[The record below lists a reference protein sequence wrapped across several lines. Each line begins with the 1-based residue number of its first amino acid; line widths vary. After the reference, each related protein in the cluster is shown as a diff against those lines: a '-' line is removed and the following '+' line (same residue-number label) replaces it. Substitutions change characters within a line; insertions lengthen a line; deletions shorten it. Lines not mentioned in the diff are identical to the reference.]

1 MENARLLKYI
11 KTPTSLSMLP
21 SIERLLILQD
31 RDQKLRLLRL
41 ELKNL
46 PAERAGLD
54 STLSAGS
61 SRLDLAKQK
70 ARDVELEKKKLE
82 MEAQA
87 KRDSIA
93 KFRNQQ
99 FQTRKNEE
107 FQALTNEIKR
117 FEDDIEKIEDR
128 EIELMEEAER
138 VKALVSEAEKQHTQ
152 NKSHTDRQVGEI
164 EKKIQTIEANVAELE
179 AEREKLTEGIDEDL
193 LYQYNKLFVNKG
205 GLALVALEHETCMGC
220 HMKLTTQTA
229 VRVKGSKEILN
240 CEQCGRLLYYSE

>member
-1 MENARLLKYI
+1 
-11 KTPTSLSMLP
+11 MLP

-31 RDQKLRLLRL
+31 RDQKIRILQL

-46 PAERAGLD
+46 PAERSNLD
-54 STLSAGS
+54 SSLASGS
-61 SRLDLAKQK
+61 SRLDAAKAK

-93 KFRNQQ
+93 KFKNQQ

-117 FEDDIEKIEDR
+117 FETEIEKIEDR

-138 VKALVSEAEKQHTQ
+138 VKLTIGEAEKQHVAT
-152 NKSHTDRQVGEI
+152 KVHTDRQYAEI
-164 EKKIQTIEANVAELE
+164 AAKFQAIEGQLAELE
-179 AEREKLTEGIDEDL
+179 AEREKLSVDVDEDL
-193 LYQYNKLFVNKG
+193 LYQYNKLFVNKS
-205 GLALVALEHETCMGC
+205 GLAVVALEHETCMGC

-229 VRVKGSKEILN
+229 VRVRGSKEILN
-240 CEQCGRLLYYSE
+240 CEQCGRLLYYAE

>member
-1 MENARLLKYI
+1 
-11 KTPTSLSMLP
+11 MLP

-31 RDQKLRLLRL
+31 RDQKIRILRL

-46 PAERAGLD
+46 PAERASLD
-54 STLSAGS
+54 SNLAAGS
-61 SRLDLAKQK
+61 SRLDTAKQR

-82 MEAQA
+82 VEAQT

-93 KFRNQQ
+93 KFKTQQ

-107 FQALTNEIKR
+107 FQALSNEIKR
-117 FEDDIEKIEDR
+117 FEGDIEKIEDR
-128 EIELMEEAER
+128 ELELMEEAEKMK
-138 VKALVSEAEKQHTQ
+138 VTVAEAEKHHSQTRA
-152 NKSHTDRQVGEI
+152 HTDRQITEI
-164 EKKIQTIEANVAELE
+164 EGKVKAIETQLAELE
-179 AEREKLTEGIDEDL
+179 AEREKLGEGIDEDL

-205 GLALVALEHETCMGC
+205 GLAVVALEHETCMGC

-240 CEQCGRLLYYSE
+240 CEQCGRILYYSE

>member
-1 MENARLLKYI
+1 
-11 KTPTSLSMLP
+11 MLP

-31 RDQKLRLLRL
+31 RDQKIRILRL

-46 PAERAGLD
+46 PEERTSLDAKLAAG
-54 STLSAGS
+54 STQLSA
-61 SRLDLAKQK
+61 AKQR

-93 KFRNQQ
+93 KFRTQQ

-117 FEDDIEKIEDR
+117 FEADIEKIEDR
-128 EIELMEEAER
+128 ELELMEEAEK
-138 VKALVSEAEKQHTQ
+138 VKSVVSEAEKGHAQT
-152 NKSHTDRQVGEI
+152 KAHTDRQIAEI
-164 EKKIQTIEANVAELE
+164 ATKIKAIESQLTELE
-179 AEREKLTEGIDEDL
+179 SEREKLSEGIDEDL
-193 LYQYNKLFVNKG
+193 LYQYNKLFANKG
-205 GLALVALEHETCMGC
+205 GLAVVALEHETCMGC

-240 CEQCGRLLYYSE
+240 CEQCGRILYYSE

>member
-1 MENARLLKYI
+1 
-11 KTPTSLSMLP
+11 MLP
-21 SIERLLILQD
+21 SIESLLILQD
-31 RDQKLRLLRL
+31 RDQKIRILRL

-46 PAERAGLD
+46 PDERASLD
-54 STLSAGS
+54 TKLAAGS
-61 SRLDLAKQK
+61 SQLNAAKQH

-93 KFRNQQ
+93 KFRTQQ

-117 FEDDIEKIEDR
+117 FEGDIEKIEDR
-128 EIELMEEAER
+128 EIELMEEAEK
-138 VKALVSEAEKQHTQ
+138 VKVTVSEAEKHHAQT
-152 NKSHTDRQVGEI
+152 KAHTDRQIAEI
-164 EKKIQTIEANVAELE
+164 ASKIAAIESQLAELE
-179 AEREKLTEGIDEDL
+179 AERAKLGEGVDEDL

-205 GLALVALEHETCMGC
+205 GLAVVALEHETCMGC

-229 VRVKGSKEILN
+229 VRVKGSREIFN
-240 CEQCGRLLYYSE
+240 CEQCGRILYYSE

>member
-1 MENARLLKYI
+1 
-11 KTPTSLSMLP
+11 MLP

-31 RDQKLRLLRL
+31 RDQKIRTLRL

-46 PAERAGLD
+46 PAEKAGLD
-54 STLSAGS
+54 TNLKAEAA
-61 SRLDLAKQK
+61 RLEAAKQK

-82 MEAQA
+82 MDAQA

-117 FEDDIEKIEDR
+117 YEGDIEKIEDR
-128 EIELMEEAER
+128 ELELMEEAER
-138 VKALVSEAEKQHTQ
+138 VKSSVAAAEKEHAQVLA
-152 NKSHTDRQVGEI
+152 HTDRQMGEI
-164 EKKIQTIEANVAELE
+164 ETKIKAIEGQLASLDADRAKLAE
-179 AEREKLTEGIDEDL
+179 GVDEDL
-193 LYQYNKLFVNKG
+193 LYQYDKLFANKG
-205 GLALVALEHETCMGC
+205 GLAVVALEHETCMGC

-229 VRVKGSKEILN
+229 VRVKGSKDILN